1 MPQTSNTTTPFLG
14 GVPSGPAT
22 TETITITL
30 LDAMRRALEHNLG
43 VLLAEEQV
51 GRSEG
56 TRRQTLADLL
66 PDISGRVSETRQR
79 INFAAFGFGSFE
91 SQFGAIPSIVGPFN
105 VFDARVFVR
114 QPLLDFGARDSARA
128 DAHSV
133 AAARHMSQGARDFVI
148 NVTGVLYLQ
157 ALAASA
163 RATAATVQR
172 QSGEALYNQAVDLK
186 SNGLIAGLDVLRA
199 QVELNAQT
207 QRALAATNDA
217 EKARLQLARVI
228 GLPLGQPF
236 ALDANL
242 PALPAPTITLEEA
255 LERAFHGRPDYQ
267 AALERVKA
275 AEAEKKAVEGDR
287 LPSLNVNAD
296 FGAIGLTPRDAR
308 GTYAVVG
315 AMSVPL
321 FDGGRIQGRLLEAEA
336 TLRNRRAEAEDL
348 KAQIYY
354 DIRMAFLDLQAT
366 TAQREGA
373 LKARELAAQ
382 QLTQSRDRFAAGVTS
397 NVEVVQAQEAVAV
410 AEEQYIAAEYGYGL
424 AKGALLRGVGTAEDV
439 ILQLLGGAR

>member
-1 MPQTSNTTTPFLG
+1 
-14 GVPSGPAT
+14 
-22 TETITITL
+22 
-30 LDAMRRALEHNLG
+30 
-43 VLLAEEQV
+43 
-51 GRSEG
+51 
-56 TRRQTLADLL
+56 
-66 PDISGRVSETRQR
+66 
-79 INFAAFGFGSFE
+79 
-91 SQFGAIPSIVGPFN
+91 
-105 VFDARVFVR
+105 
-114 QPLLDFGARDSARA
+114 
-128 DAHSV
+128 
-133 AAARHMSQGARDFVI
+133 
-148 NVTGVLYLQ
+148 VTGVLYLQ
-157 ALAASA
+157 ALAAGA
-163 RATAATVQR
+163 RATSATVQR
-172 QSGEALYNQAVDLK
+172 QTGEALYNQAVDLK

-242 PALPAPTITLEEA
+242 PALPAPTITLAEA
-255 LERAFHGRPDYQ
+255 LERAFGGRPDYL

-308 GTYAVVG
+308 GTFAIVG
-315 AMSVPL
+315 AMSMPL

-348 KAQIYY
+348 RAQIYY

-366 TAQREGA
+366 TARREDA
-373 LKARELAAQ
+373 LKGRELAVQ